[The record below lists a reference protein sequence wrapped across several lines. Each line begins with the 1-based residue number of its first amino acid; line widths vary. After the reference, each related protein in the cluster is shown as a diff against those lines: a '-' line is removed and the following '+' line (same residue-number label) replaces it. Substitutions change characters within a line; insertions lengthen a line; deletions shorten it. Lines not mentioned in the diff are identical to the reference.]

1 MATTIEL
8 IMNSKLYDNQIKEFH
23 REIVDLIKKY
33 QFRDRNQICCFGI
46 SVSQC
51 YVLEALHTHG
61 PLTMN
66 ELAQKM
72 YLRISTITRVVEQLV
87 KKHYVKREESLTDRR
102 VRLINLTKA
111 GQAIYQK
118 AWENIF
124 ESEKVILKS
133 IPSEHK
139 TVLINFLK
147 KLNQAVENWQS
158 CCEIPIVKL

>member
-1 MATTIEL
+1 MQVTFDMTEQTT
-8 IMNSKLYDNQIKEFH
+8 DNQILQFH
-23 REIVDLIKKY
+23 QQIVDLIKKY

-66 ELAQKM
+66 ELAKKM
-72 YLRISTITRVVEQLV
+72 YLKISTMTRVVEQLV
-87 KKHYVKREESLTDRR
+87 KKSYVRREEGLADRR
-102 VRLINLTKA
+102 VRLINLTRE
-111 GQAIYQK
+111 GRAIYKK

-133 IPSEHK
+133 IPGEHK
-139 TVLINFLK
+139 AVLIDVLR
-147 KLNQAVENWQS
+147 KLNQAVSSWQS
-158 CCEIPIVKL
+158 CCELPVAKS

>member
-1 MATTIEL
+1 MNQKTT
-8 IMNSKLYDNQIKEFH
+8 DNQILQFH
-23 REIVDLIKKY
+23 QQIVELIKKY

-51 YVLEALHTHG
+51 YILETLHTHG

-66 ELAQKM
+66 ELAKKM
-72 YLRISTITRVVEQLV
+72 YLKISTITRVVEQLV
-87 KKHYVKREESLTDRR
+87 KKNYVKREEGLNDRR
-102 VRLINLTKA
+102 VRLINLTNEGK
-111 GQAIYQK
+111 AIYKK

-139 TVLINFLK
+139 TVLIDVLR
-147 KLNQAVENWQS
+147 KLNQAVSSWQS
-158 CCEIPIVKL
+158 CCEIPVAKS

>member
-1 MATTIEL
+1 MNQKTT
-8 IMNSKLYDNQIKEFH
+8 DNQILQFH
-23 REIVDLIKKY
+23 QQIVELIKKY

-51 YVLEALHTHG
+51 YILETLHTHG

-66 ELAQKM
+66 ELAKKM
-72 YLRISTITRVVEQLV
+72 YLKISTITRVVEQLV
-87 KKHYVKREESLTDRR
+87 KKNYARREEGLNDRR
-102 VRLINLTKA
+102 VRLIKLTNEGKT
-111 GQAIYQK
+111 IYKK

-139 TVLINFLK
+139 AVLIDVLR
-147 KLNQAVENWQS
+147 KLNQAVSSWQS
-158 CCEIPIVKL
+158 CCEIPVAKSQENVT

>member
-1 MATTIEL
+1 MNQKTT
-8 IMNSKLYDNQIKEFH
+8 DNQILQFH
-23 REIVDLIKKY
+23 QQIVELVKKY

-51 YVLEALHTHG
+51 YVLETLHTHG

-66 ELAQKM
+66 ELAKRM
-72 YLRISTITRVVEQLV
+72 YLKISTMTRVVDQLV
-87 KKHYVKREESLTDRR
+87 KKSYVRREEGLTDRR
-102 VRLINLTKA
+102 VRLIYLTKE
-111 GQAIYQK
+111 GKAIYKK

-139 TVLINFLK
+139 TVLINFLT
-147 KLNQAVENWQS
+147 KLNQAVEHWHA
-158 CCEIPIVKL
+158 CCEMPVAKS

>member
-1 MATTIEL
+1 MQVTFDMTEQTT
-8 IMNSKLYDNQIKEFH
+8 DNQILQFH
-23 REIVDLIKKY
+23 QQIVDLIKKY

-66 ELAQKM
+66 ELAKKM
-72 YLRISTITRVVEQLV
+72 YLKISTMTRVVEQLV
-87 KKHYVKREESLTDRR
+87 KKGYVRREEGLNDRR
-102 VRLINLTKA
+102 VRLINLTKE
-111 GQAIYQK
+111 GKAIYKK

-139 TVLINFLK
+139 AVLIDVLR
-147 KLNQAVENWQS
+147 KLNQAVSSWQS
-158 CCEIPIVKL
+158 CCEIPVRKS